1 MTVLAA
7 MRTGDGAW
15 RILVHED
22 QTAELADAKGHLIM
36 GRVAMFRIG
45 ERLAALGYHPADLM
59 PD

>member
-1 MTVLAA
+1 